1 MIAEIDGSCYQSPEE
16 GRWVRVRGPHQAQ
29 EGQAWAEGC
38 GLRREAWIHQGGTRT
53 WLGMILSV
61 MKIILW
67 SWACKSWTHRIVIN
81 LPMFGC
87 LRFLLKGYYH
97 LADNMNRKGKLST
110 MILTLTVF
118 RVSSV
123 TSSMTLAVALLLL
136 SSTSVILT
144 DTRSRRSSLLLL
156 RVSNSV

>member
-1 MIAEIDGSCYQSPEE
+1 
-16 GRWVRVRGPHQAQ
+16 
-29 EGQAWAEGC
+29 
-38 GLRREAWIHQGGTRT
+38 
-53 WLGMILSV
+53 
-61 MKIILW
+61 
-67 SWACKSWTHRIVIN
+67 
-81 LPMFGC
+81 
-87 LRFLLKGYYH
+87 
-97 LADNMNRKGKLST
+97 

-156 RVSNSV
+156 RVSNSVKPFHSLAIHNILFLDLDSYSYQL